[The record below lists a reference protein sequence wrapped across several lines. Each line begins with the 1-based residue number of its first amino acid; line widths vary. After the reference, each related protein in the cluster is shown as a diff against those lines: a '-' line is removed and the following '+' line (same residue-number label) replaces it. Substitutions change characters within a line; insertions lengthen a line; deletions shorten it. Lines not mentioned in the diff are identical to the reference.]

1 MLVSAGWQ
9 RANTI
14 DVRIPRGIRH
24 AGDPARPG
32 SQPSGNANASQAIC
46 LKAGAFLAA
55 GFLLCLRTLP
65 ARCEDADRRLA
76 PSFCSGFGAPP
87 CLSSYHAR
95 WALLDELSGTVVLC
109 RAGSAG
115 TLF

>member
-46 LKAGAFLAA
+46 LKAGEFLAC
-55 GFLLCLRTLP
+55 GFLSLLTDS
-65 ARCEDADRRLA
+65 ARDPRGVRMLTAA

-87 CLSSYHAR
+87 
-95 WALLDELSGTVVLC
+95 VPVLIP
-109 RAGSAG
+109 RPMGPSR
-115 TLF
+115 